1 MKIEFNHAGVGR
13 TIPFIIPMKWDSH
26 DTMDENKVYPTRRLT
41 LSDKKT
47 EQQPV
52 SDLEELKKGYP
63 LSFVYAQTYIP
74 LYAVYDFKNK
84 EYVYVFDTRY
94 VDLDKDNSTVRL
106 NLFELKVMNEDTIDE
121 KGKDL
126 ESVRNNDILR
136 GVIDVKF

>member
-1 MKIEFNHAGVGR
+1 MASRRKELFPNVTDAEWNDWRWQVRNRIE
-13 TIPFIIPMKWDSH
+13 T
-26 DTMDENKVYPTRRLT
+26 
-41 LSDKKT
+41 
-47 EQQPV
+47 
-52 SDLEELKKGYP
+52 LEELKKGYP